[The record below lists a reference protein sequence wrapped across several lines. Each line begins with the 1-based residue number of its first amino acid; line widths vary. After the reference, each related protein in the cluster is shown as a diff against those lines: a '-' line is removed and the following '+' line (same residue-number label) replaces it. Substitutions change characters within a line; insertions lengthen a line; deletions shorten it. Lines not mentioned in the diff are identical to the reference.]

1 MKRAMMVLMAAAVL
15 GAGAAAG
22 QQPKL
27 GESKG
32 QVILSWDEFV
42 KITGYDPA
50 RKGGQVLTVAWDD
63 VEKLLGVDHIK
74 DVKPGTTV
82 DLPWKDFKAL
92 LEWSVKRKEK
102 KDEVPPPTDFIVD
115 SSQYKG
121 KLSADGAEF
130 VLKLKLNVL
139 RKKGWKR
146 IAILPGTVAVTK
158 AVLPDGVFL
167 NSTRRAY
174 ELLTEKSGVID
185 LTISFSVSVT
195 TRGGMNHVS
204 FQRLLPASA
213 VVDLV
218 ADRDDVDVKVA
229 GAQSMTSKVVEKK
242 KHFVAAIPSGVA
254 VAASWQRALPKVA
267 PAPTKLY
274 AQTSTLAAVT
284 EELLICDEVVNFNIL
299 HTGVRELTLTVPKP
313 ASVLTVTGS
322 NVEDWRVDDKGKL
335 QVVLRAETI
344 GAYALRLTYETPAGA
359 AVEIPVIQPDGV
371 ERERG
376 WLAVIAVANVEIAA
390 GKVAGATAVDVRRL
404 PGEIV
409 AMTNQP
415 ILLAFRY
422 VGRKFQV
429 PLTIKRHEEVG
440 LLVTIA
446 DSALFTG
453 MQLADGRRMTKVV
466 YSVRNNRN
474 QFLRLKMPAGADIW
488 SVSVSGKAAAPAKDQ
503 KGNVLIPLVRSA
515 SGARQLASF
524 PVEIV
529 YVETPDKAAPAAGR
543 LHVDLPTVDAP
554 VMHVMFN
561 CYLPPEGKYEVPGG
575 LFRSGRSGF
584 SGPLRVVKGFAS
596 LSAGPGAKAV
606 RVDAAKQARQMQR
619 QFRARVDA
627 QVRAGG
633 GRPIHVRLPINGKR
647 YKLEKILA
655 LPGDKL
661 YFEVEYRGWRVAK

>member
-1 MKRAMMVLMAAAVL
+1 MKRTLIVLTGVALLVSAVAM
-15 GAGAAAG
+15 G
-22 QQPKL
+22 QPAKL
-27 GESKG
+27 SDGKG

-50 RKGGQVLTVAWDD
+50 RKGGQVLTVAWEDL
-63 VEKLLGVDHIK
+63 EQLLGVDRIK
-74 DVKPGTTV
+74 DVKRGTTV

-115 SSQYKG
+115 SSQYEG

-139 RKKGWKR
+139 REKGWKR
-146 IAILPGTVAVTK
+146 IPILPGTVAVTK
-158 AVLPDGVFL
+158 AALPDAVFL
-167 NSTRRAY
+167 NSTRKAY

-204 FQRLLPASA
+204 FQRLLPASS

-229 GAQSMTSKVVEKK
+229 GAQSMTSKVVAAKK
-242 KHFVAAIPSGVA
+242 RFVAAIPSGVA
-254 VAASWQRALPKVA
+254 VAASWQRALPKVE

-274 AQTSTLAAVT
+274 AQTSTLAAVA
-284 EELLICDEVVNFNIL
+284 EELLVCDEIVRFNIL
-299 HTGVRELTLTVPKP
+299 HTGVRALTLTVPKTVN
-313 ASVLTVTGS
+313 VLTVVGS
-322 NVEDWRVDDKGKL
+322 NVQDWRVDDRGKL

-344 GAYALRLTYETPAGA
+344 GSYTLRIAYETPAGD
-359 AVEIPVIQPDGV
+359 AVVIPVIQPDGV
-371 ERERG
+371 QRERG
-376 WLAVIAVANVEIAA
+376 YIAVIAVSNVEIAA
-390 GKVAGATAVDVRRL
+390 GKVVGATAIDVRRL

-422 VGRKFQV
+422 VGGAFQV
-429 PLTIKRHEEVG
+429 PLTIKKHGEVG

-446 DSALFTG
+446 DSALFTS
-453 MQLADGRRMTKVV
+453 MQLADGRRMTKVI

-488 SVSVSGKAAAPAKDQ
+488 SVSVSGKAAAPAKDE

-515 SGARQLASF
+515 SGSRQLASF

-529 YVETPDKAAPAAGR
+529 YVEAPAKAVPAAGR

-561 CYLPPEGKYEVPGG
+561 YYLPSKGKYGVTGG
-575 LFRSGRSGF
+575 FFATARSAF
-584 SGPLRVVKGFAS
+584 SGPLRVVKQFAS
-596 LSAGPGAKAV
+596 LAAGPGAKAV
-606 RVDAAKQARQMQR
+606 AIDAAKQTRQMQK
-619 QFRARVDA
+619 QFRARRDA
-627 QVRAGG
+627 EVRGAG
-633 GRPIHVRLPINGKR
+633 GRPIHVRLPINGR
-647 YKLEKILA
+647 HYRLEKILA

-661 YFEVEYRGWRVAK
+661 YFEVQYSGWRVAR